1 MIDVLKGKGRKV
13 LFSTIADLIPR
24 VIPLLTTIFIV
35 SLDTES
41 RVVDYLFTLAIF
53 NIAAVI
59 LNFGA
64 QYQESTSHELLK
76 QKLIIQFS
84 FVLLVYLS
92 QFLIEVKQF
101 EEIFY
106 ALILGCVYAHVNEFR
121 LRREGKVYKYFLA
134 ALLLVVPRAVCMFFS
149 VDYYISSIIS
159 AVLLALFILV
169 GLDKVG
175 NKAESQSVFNF
186 AFLTSVIIIIYQQIP
201 SLFSITQGVDENERI
216 EQIVVRIL
224 FGLMFLKTTLVVM
237 IIRYNFKIY
246 FNRLAF
252 SCFLLSFILATEF
265 FVSYTYLKYFL
276 YVIIFFSSELIYAY
290 FSAEMH
296 KNYNYKSMSVDAF
309 FLMSLAFLFSYFEF
323 NLIQIYT
330 FSSVGL
336 VIFRLRRGH
345 V

>member
-1 MIDVLKGKGRKV
+1 MIEVLKRKGRQV

-24 VIPLLTTIFIV
+24 VIPLLTTVLIV
-35 SLDTES
+35 SLDTEP

-53 NIAAVI
+53 NISAVI

-64 QYQESTSHELLK
+64 QYQESTSHNLLK

-84 FVLLVYLS
+84 FVLFIFLS
-92 QFLIEVKQF
+92 QFLIEIKQF

-106 ALILGCVYAHVNEFR
+106 ALILGCIYAHINEFR
-121 LRREGKVYKYFLA
+121 LRREGKVYKYFFA
-134 ALLLVVPRAVCMFFS
+134 ALLLVAPRAVCMAFS
-149 VDYYISSIIS
+149 IDYYISSIVS
-159 AVLLALFILV
+159 AVLLALFIAF

-175 NKAESQSVFNF
+175 NKTQSQSVFNF

-201 SLFSITQGVDENERI
+201 SLFSVTQGVDENERI

-237 IIRYNFKIY
+237 IIRYNFKLY
-246 FNRLAF
+246 FNSLVF
-252 SCFLLSFILATEF
+252 SCFLLSAIFATEF
-265 FVSYTYLKYFL
+265 FVSHAYLKYLL
-276 YVIIFFSSELIYAY
+276 YICIFFSSELIYAY

-296 KNYNYKSMSVDAF
+296 KNYDYKSMSIDAF
-309 FLMSLAFLFSYFEF
+309 CLMFLAFLFSYLEF

-336 VIFRLRRGH
+336 VIFRLRRRH